1 MDPKRIKKDLTK
13 ALRLLSPGDR
23 VMLIGTTDR
32 PQVAE
37 MKGLCRTYERILF
50 LPRPDYASRY
60 GEAPCDPVDCSP
72 PGSSACGILQAKM
85 LEWVTLPSSR
95 GSSQP
100 RSSLVAQMVKKN
112 LPAMQEMQVR
122 SLGREDSPGEG
133 NGSPLQYSCLENPT
147 DRGAWQATV
156 SMGSRRVGYDGVTN
170 TFSLFSW

>member
-37 MKGLCRTYERILF
+37 MKGLCRTYERILL

-72 PGSSACGILQAKM
+72 PVSSACGILQAKM
-85 LEWVTLPSSR
+85 LEWVTLFSSILCYALSCQAAR
-95 GSSQP
+95 WADWE
-100 RSSLVAQMVKKN
+100 LC
-112 LPAMQEMQVR
+112 LPAR
-122 SLGREDSPGEG
+122 LHR
-133 NGSPLQYSCLENPT
+133 N
-147 DRGAWQATV
+147 
-156 SMGSRRVGYDGVTN
+156 
-170 TFSLFSW
+170 